1 MQKFIFAN
9 LFEEVIMKISIAIQ
23 ILPTT
28 KEGTTESVVEVVDK
42 VIEYIISQK
51 VNYVVTPFETVIE
64 LDDFDKAFEILKN
77 CVKIAGE
84 ISEQVACYSKTF
96 YSEKGILTIEEKT
109 GKYQG

>member
-1 MQKFIFAN
+1 
-9 LFEEVIMKISIAIQ
+9 MKISIAIQ

-28 KEGTTESVVEVVDK
+28 KEGTSESIVEVVDK
-42 VIEYIISQK
+42 VIEYIQSEN
-51 VNYVVTPFETVIE
+51 VTYVVTPFETVIE

-77 CVKIAGE
+77 CVKLSGE
-84 ISEQVACYSKTF
+84 ISKQVACYSKTF

>member
-28 KEGTTESVVEVVDK
+28 KEGTTESVVAVVDK

-64 LDDFDKAFEILKN
+64 LDDFDKAFEI
-77 CVKIAGE
+77 
-84 ISEQVACYSKTF
+84 
-96 YSEKGILTIEEKT
+96 
-109 GKYQG
+109 